1 MSIKFKYAMKKFL
14 LPLIIFLLLI
24 PLAKAVSDKNTTT
37 TTTTITETTTITITE
52 PSDKS
57 DKIIKKQE
65 DIFEKVKTVD
75 TSMKFFGTE
84 YTAEEP
90 ATIWLQLL
98 RNYQPLNNAT
108 CYITAYQ
115 PNKTIF
121 LNKTLMNYLDGSD
134 GVYYY
139 DLTAPS
145 ILGVYML
152 SANCKIPQDAFV
164 DDFID
169 YSKLEDWKNTT
180 IQNGKVLL
188 SAGFLELPDY
198 ETNITGNIL
207 LYHLNEPSGMIID
220 YSGKGNNGTTFDV
233 SYGVEGKFN
242 TALWFNGISSVVG
255 VVESSSWKPAD
266 SVTVEA
272 WVKFDEIKDS
282 IETVV
287 GGYSASNGYW
297 LGINPQGNLVYF
309 YLNGVY
315 NYYVVYGL
323 GFSNNTWY
331 HLAGTYDRYGGL
343 NNHRIYV
350 NGQIIGQR
358 TSTGAISNY
367 NQLKIGSVYGTY
379 RFKGTID
386 EVAIFN
392 RSLNES
398 EISNHYNR
406 GVGLPM
412 TNGFIQSKPISLSN
426 SSWVNFFSNYN
437 LNSGSIT
444 FKILDQNN
452 NTLCT
457 GLGNIQTCA
466 GATSP
471 IKLYAKLTRSENL
484 TSPEIDR
491 WWVSWLLSSFEEI
504 KGAGEMHVSTTG
516 LTNETINEITD
527 DVIIKMLQN
536 ARILNQ
542 RVVNFHNQ
550 QYCIDNSTLRHNIT
564 YDYCVGNNCK
574 VMKDIMD
581 EICQYDCNY
590 QLSVCNK
597 PPYQNALVIAGGIA
611 GFIVFILVVLRLA
624 GRI

>member
-152 SANCKIPQDAFV
+152 SANCKIPSDAFI
-164 DDFID
+164 DDFLNFD
-169 YSKLEDWKNTT
+169 NLESWKNIT
-180 IQNGKVLL
+180 ITNNKILISNISG
-188 SAGFLELPDY
+188 ELPNYKGIDN
-198 ETNITGNIL
+198 TANMSGNVL
-207 LYHLNEPSGMIID
+207 LYHLNEPSGAIVD
-220 YSGKGNNGTTFDV
+220 YSGEENNGTTSGV
-233 SYGVEGKFN
+233 SY
-242 TALWFNGISSVVG
+242 S
-255 VVESSSWKPAD
+255 
-266 SVTVEA
+266 
-272 WVKFDEIKDS
+272 
-282 IETVV
+282 
-287 GGYSASNGYW
+287 
-297 LGINPQGNLVYF
+297 
-309 YLNGVY
+309 LNGVFDKAVQFLTTSYINAGNKTSLNTRNAITVSFWINTTSQVVNAYPFYKGGTSFYTNPY
-315 NYYVVYGL
+315 NTMRFYLVINGSVRYI
-323 GFSNNTWY
+323 NTGTYATNEW
-331 HLAGTYDRYGGL
+331 HHIVGTYDKDAGIG
-343 NNHRIYV
+343 NFRIYLDGILQSSASYS
-350 NGQIIGQR
+350 GQIAD
-358 TSTGAISNY
+358 TSAY
-367 NQLKIGSVYGTY
+367 NLYLGSQASAYGWS
-379 RFKGTID
+379 GLMD
-386 EVAIFN
+386 EVAIWN
-392 RSLNES
+392 RSLLAT
-398 EISNHYNR
+398 EILGLFNR
-406 GVGLPM
+406 TKIILTTEGYV
-412 TNGFIQSKPISLSN
+412 QSKPINLSD
-426 SSWVNFFSNYN
+426 SSWVNFSSGYN
-437 LNSGSIT
+437 LNSGNIT

-457 GLGNIQTCA
+457 GLGSIQTCA
-466 GATSP
+466 DATSP